1 MTIDQPQTQQNNDKT
16 VLEKANS
23 LFRHI
28 IGPETPVKLR
38 TKSPDCSPRTLAMKR
53 TDIEL
58 DYIEGVAQ
66 LNLDIQLKE
75 TELAQAEQVYLQS
88 KTILDGSVELVDSQE
103 YQTIRDNISSELKAL
118 KVKMIDI
125 RIRH

>member
-16 VLEKANS
+16 VLEKANT

-66 LNLDIQLKE
+66 LNLDIELKE
-75 TELAQAEQVYLQS
+75 TEL
-88 KTILDGSVELVDSQE
+88 KTILDGSGELVDSPE

>member
-16 VLEKANS
+16 VLEKANT

-58 DYIEGVAQ
+58 DYMEGVAQ

-88 KTILDGSVELVDSQE
+88 KTILDGSGELVDSQE
-103 YQTIRDNISSELKAL
+103 YEIIFLLN
-118 KVKMIDI
+118 
-125 RIRH
+125 

>member
-1 MTIDQPQTQQNNDKT
+1 MTIDQPQTQQTNDKT
-16 VLEKANS
+16 VLEKANT

-88 KTILDGSVELVDSQE
+88 KTILDGSGELVDSQE